1 MNGPAQAAGGKV
13 GWNCRRPLL
22 QISGLGVRFG
32 DQWALRGVNLDVWR
46 GESLAFIGP
55 NGAGKSTLLRA
66 LLGLVPMA
74 EGRIIR
80 SHAAGLAGYV
90 PQQLHS
96 LAGLPLTVEEYM
108 AISHPGGR
116 AWFGG
121 VPRRQRA
128 SVYLALERLKVASLG
143 RQVIGTLSG
152 GQLQRVMLAAAML
165 SEPELLLLDEP
176 SSSIDRRGTQQTLEL
191 LQELTACLRLT
202 LVFVSHDLFFVR
214 QLATRV
220 GCLNQNFCGLGP
232 PEEMLSEEYLSR
244 TYGGALAA
252 NQLNFYSIR

>member
-1 MNGPAQAAGGKV
+1 MDT
-13 GWNCRRPLL
+13 LL
-22 QISGLGVRFG
+22 SLQHLKKYYATQKAVDDISFDIEKGSIFGL
-32 DQWALRGVNLDVWR
+32 L
-46 GESLAFIGP
+46 GP

-96 LAGLPLTVEEYM
+96 LAGLPLTVEEFM